1 VILRLRAAFSA
12 LTSDRVRRV
21 IIAGR
26 RAGALSRAVGARAVL
41 LAGVAEGAQRATAAA
56 TVAAQGQRRSSRSWV
71 RRPDRVRRPAMASSR
86 RRSVLGSA
94 TRSGLD
100 NESVW
105 VQVRRSQARRTI
117 ATQTALEAVV
127 VERQVGQ
134 AGVFGAAY
142 AVSGAAAAVPQFQV
156 GQMPAAGVGGEAGDP
171 PLIELPMRISLSQ
184 AKLFSQD
191 GASWQVGSQPSSN
204 VPV

>member
-1 VILRLRAAFSA
+1 
-12 LTSDRVRRV
+12 
-21 IIAGR
+21 
-26 RAGALSRAVGARAVL
+26 
-41 LAGVAEGAQRATAAA
+41 
-56 TVAAQGQRRSSRSWV
+56 
-71 RRPDRVRRPAMASSR
+71 MASSR

-191 GASWQVGSQPSSN
+191 GPFWQVGSQPSSN
-204 VPV
+204 VPA

>member
-41 LAGVAEGAQRATAAA
+41 LAGVGEGAQRATAAA

-86 RRSVLGSA
+86 RRSVPKAGSHYDVA
-94 TRSGLD
+94 MS
-100 NESVW
+100 
-105 VQVRRSQARRTI
+105 
-117 ATQTALEAVV
+117 
-127 VERQVGQ
+127 
-134 AGVFGAAY
+134 
-142 AVSGAAAAVPQFQV
+142 
-156 GQMPAAGVGGEAGDP
+156 
-171 PLIELPMRISLSQ
+171 SL
-184 AKLFSQD
+184 
-191 GASWQVGSQPSSN
+191 
-204 VPV
+204 

>member
-26 RAGALSRAVGARAVL
+26 RAGALSRVVGARAVL
-41 LAGVAEGAQRATAAA
+41 LAGVGEGAQRATAAA

-100 NESVW
+100 NEASGS
-105 VQVRRSQARRTI
+105 RCAGRRRGERSQPRPRWRRWSWSG
-117 ATQTALEAVV
+117 
-127 VERQVGQ
+127 RFGQ

-184 AKLFSQD
+184 AKLFSQN
-191 GASWQVGSQPSSN
+191 GGFWQVGSQLSSN
-204 VPV
+204 VPA